1 MIKKENTAF
10 VFSGQGAQCPGMG
23 LDIFKSSNEASKIF
37 KMAESLRPGTIKQC
51 FEGTKEELSLTE
63 NTQPCLFTV
72 EVAMAK
78 ACQQLGVDASACA
91 GFSLGEL
98 AALFVA
104 GAFSFEEA
112 FQLVC
117 HRAHLMSRNASE
129 NPGVMYAVLGL
140 DDYVVESICK
150 SIGNCYP
157 VNYNCPGQIVVACAE
172 NCADMFLTEIKSVN
186 GKARKLAV
194 SGAFHSPFMKKSSDE
209 LRTYLK
215 DVSFREP
222 IMPVYS
228 NKTACTYNG
237 LNEEEKK
244 HVLALQVLSPVL
256 WKDIINKMVGDG
268 IDTFIEVGPGRVL
281 CGLINRINPDVNVY
295 HAQDFQLKGE

>member
-1 MIKKENTAF
+1 
-10 VFSGQGAQCPGMG
+10 
-23 LDIFKSSNEASKIF
+23 
-37 KMAESLRPGTIKQC
+37 
-51 FEGTKEELSLTE
+51 
-63 NTQPCLFTV
+63 
-72 EVAMAK
+72 MAK

-140 DDYVVESICK
+140 DDYVVEAICK

-194 SGAFHSPFMKKSSDE
+194 SYLSYYEKNDTSYHTKKVADVHRCFSG
-209 LRTYLK
+209 RTLQTFSMH
-215 DVSFREP
+215 VS
-222 IMPVYS
+222 I
-228 NKTACTYNG
+228 
-237 LNEEEKK
+237 L
-244 HVLALQVLSPVL
+244 
-256 WKDIINKMVGDG
+256 
-268 IDTFIEVGPGRVL
+268 
-281 CGLINRINPDVNVY
+281 
-295 HAQDFQLKGE
+295 